1 MTSRSDQTTPS
12 TAASAAAPTTVRPHG
27 TRRTLLTVAALAPIA
42 WPLLACARGE
52 NSPEAGVEY
61 TEVSPAQPVETGAK
75 IEAREF
81 FFYACPHCH
90 AFEPALNAWIK
101 RLPPDVDFKRTPVAF
116 DDRTLPHVRIY
127 YTLELLNRLKD
138 FNGSV
143 YEGIHV
149 QHRQLSKPDE
159 IADFFAA
166 KGIDR
171 QQWLDAFNSF
181 TVSTHTNRAG
191 QIWRAYK
198 IDGTPTLAVDGKFLT
213 SPSMAGTLEGSLKV
227 MDFLIE
233 RARRER
239 GKK

>member
-1 MTSRSDQTTPS
+1 MPG
-12 TAASAAAPTTVRPHG
+12 AAPARDR
-27 TRRTLLTVAALAPIA
+27 RRTLLTVAALAPIA

-52 NSPEAGVEY
+52 NSPDAGVDY
-61 TEVSPAQPVETGAK
+61 TELNPAQPVETGAK

-81 FFYACPHCH
+81 FFYACPHCN
-90 AFEPALNAWIK
+90 AFEPEINAWIK
-101 RLPPDVDFKRTPVAF
+101 RLPADVEFKRTPVAF
-116 DDRTLPHVRIY
+116 DDRNLPHVRIY

-149 QHRQLSKPDE
+149 QHRALNKPDE

-166 KGIDR
+166 KGVDR
-171 QQWLDAFNSF
+171 QQWLDAYNSF
-181 TVSTHTNRAG
+181 TVSTRTNRAG

-198 IDGTPTLAVDGKFLT
+198 IDGTPTLSVDGKFLT
-213 SPSMAGTLEGSLKV
+213 SPSMAGTRDGSLKV